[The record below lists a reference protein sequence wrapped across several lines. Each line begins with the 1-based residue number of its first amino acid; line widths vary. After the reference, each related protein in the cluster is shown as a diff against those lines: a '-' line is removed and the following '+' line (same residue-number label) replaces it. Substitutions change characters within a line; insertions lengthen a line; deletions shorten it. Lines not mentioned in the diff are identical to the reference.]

1 MALNLAKTVV
11 EFLKDRP
18 EQRFTT
24 REIAEWIFETYPD
37 ECRQKQQ
44 RSKATVIPLLTDAD
58 LVSQIA
64 AEISS
69 QGQRL
74 QSNAPQL
81 KTTDGRPR
89 KYYYSQLTDQDEVAT
104 VETGERV
111 ISAQSPAQPV
121 NEHALYPKLAEFLY
135 SELKVYSKRID
146 EKKSGNKQGP
156 GGNKWLY
163 PDMAGMENLSVEWHQ
178 EIVDCVKEYADRK
191 TKLWSFE
198 VKLLVNRSNV
208 REVFFQAVSN
218 SSWANLGYLVA
229 AEFEGRD
236 TSKELRILSSLHGIG
251 VIQLNVDNPT
261 ESQILIPAKER
272 PDIDWNTAN
281 RLVDENTDFRQ
292 YIKLVRQFYQTNDPR
307 PKDWDFKLDS

>member
-1 MALNLAKTVV
+1 MSLNLGKTVID
-11 EFLKDRP
+11 FLRERP
-18 EQRFTT
+18 EQKFTT
-24 REIAEWIFETYPD
+24 REIAAWIFETYPE

-44 RSKATVIPLLTDAD
+44 RSKATVVPLSTAAD
-58 LVSQIA
+58 LIGQIA

-74 QSNAPQL
+74 QSNTPQL

-104 VETGERV
+104 AETGQRAV
-111 ISAQSPAQPV
+111 STQTSAQSV
-121 NEHALYPKLAEFLY
+121 SEHALYPKLAEYLFH
-135 SELKVYSKRID
+135 ELQVYSKRID

-163 PDMAGMENLSVEWHQ
+163 PDMVGMENLSAEWHQ
-178 EIVDCVKEYADRK
+178 EIVDCVKQYADRK
-191 TKLWSFE
+191 TRLWSFE

-236 TSKELRILSSLHGIG
+236 TSRELRILSSLHGIG
-251 VIQLNVDNPT
+251 VIQLNVDNPS

-272 PDIDWNTAN
+272 TDIDWNTAN
-281 RLVDENTDFRQ
+281 RLVDENGDFRQ

-307 PKDWDFKLDS
+307 PNDWSFISNL

>member
-1 MALNLAKTVV
+1 MALNLAKTVIG
-11 EFLKDRP
+11 FLENRP
-18 EQRFTT
+18 EQKFTT
-24 REIAEWIFETYPD
+24 RDIATWIFETYPD

-44 RSKATVIPLLTDAD
+44 RSKATVIPLLTDSD
-58 LVSQIA
+58 LIGQIA

-74 QSNAPQL
+74 QASVLQL
-81 KTTDGRPR
+81 KTTAGRPR

-104 VETGERV
+104 AEMGQRTVST
-111 ISAQSPAQPV
+111 QTPAQPV
-121 NEHALYPKLAEFLY
+121 SEHALYPKLAEFLLL
-135 SELKVYSKRID
+135 ELNVYSKRVD
-146 EKKSGNKQGP
+146 EKKSGNRQGP

-163 PDMAGMENLSVEWHQ
+163 PDMAGMENLSAEWHQ
-178 EIVDCVKEYADRK
+178 EIIDCVKQYADRK

-236 TSKELRILSSLHGIG
+236 TIKELRILSSLHGIG
-251 VIQLNVDNPT
+251 VIQINTDNPT

-272 PDIDWNTAN
+272 TDIDWNTAN
-281 RLVDENTDFRQ
+281 RLVEENADFRQ
-292 YIKLVRQFYQTNDPR
+292 YVKLVRQFYQTNDPR
-307 PKDWDFKLDS
+307 HKDWDFVLNS